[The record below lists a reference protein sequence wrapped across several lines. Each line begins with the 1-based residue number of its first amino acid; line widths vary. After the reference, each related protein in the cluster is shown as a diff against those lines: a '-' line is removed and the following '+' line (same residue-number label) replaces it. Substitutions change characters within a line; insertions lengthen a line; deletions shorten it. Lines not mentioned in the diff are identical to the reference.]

1 MGMQAPSP
9 DGHSPDRGDL
19 EDLVEQ
25 WSEHLPSEHTTLTEL
40 RDAQLLVVEQAYD
53 ALRAAPAAGRSLKGR
68 EIDVVFGD
76 TAAAKVMFAARPQ
89 VFMPWDDPIRL
100 AFGWWGGGA
109 AYVQLLRLASSALEG
124 LASRL
129 AESVADVPE
138 ALGRPESSPPKL
150 VDEYL
155 WTRITKGL

>member
-1 MGMQAPSP
+1 LTGGS
-9 DGHSPDRGDL
+9 RL
-19 EDLVEQ
+19 RLWWEQ
-25 WSEHLPSEHTTLTEL
+25 WGERLPGEHAILTEL

-53 ALRAAPAAGRSLKGR
+53 ALRTAPAAGRSLKGR
-68 EIDVVFGD
+68 EIDVLFGD
-76 TAAAKVMFAARPQ
+76 TAAAKTMFAARPQ

-100 AFGWWGGGA
+100 AFRWWGGGA

-124 LASRL
+124 MASRFT
-129 AESVADVPE
+129 ASVTDMPE
-138 ALGRPESSPPKL
+138 ALGRPGSSPPKL